1 MRHFLTIFTQCVQIG
16 NANKIPMRLFLQML
30 TFGTVLLIALLG
42 IVASNDL
49 PNKNDEKSQNEKD
62 QNRSSQILEYI
73 NTQAQR
79 RKYALR
85 FQK

>member
-1 MRHFLTIFTQCVQIG
+1 MTIFTQCVQIG

-49 PNKNDEKSQNEKD
+49 PKNDEKSQNEKD

>member
-49 PNKNDEKSQNEKD
+49 PKNDENSQNEKD

>member
-1 MRHFLTIFTQCVQIG
+1 MRHFLTIFTHCVQIG

-49 PNKNDEKSQNEKD
+49 PNKNDEKSQKEKD

>member
-1 MRHFLTIFTQCVQIG
+1 
-16 NANKIPMRLFLQML
+16 MRLFLQML

-49 PNKNDEKSQNEKD
+49 PKNDEKSQKEKD

>member
-1 MRHFLTIFTQCVQIG
+1 MRHFLKIFTQCVQID